1 MDDLPRLGYRKGSE
15 PDTNTNT
22 IPSLTSTR
30 KLSISHMKRKL
41 TPAKNRINSQK
52 QLDCLKFTTCDDT
65 YKTLN
70 TDSISV

>member
-52 QLDCLKFTTCDDT
+52 
-65 YKTLN
+65 
-70 TDSISV
+70 